1 MLIICIVGWRLIK
14 GQRLNLAIGQARD
27 LRHRSGLCKRTFT
40 RLPGLEMNLKDL
52 RNRLSELDRQ
62 IIELIAERQTVVEE
76 VGVSKRADGR
86 ATRDFAREK
95 VVLDVA
101 AEQANA
107 LGLPP
112 ELAEHLMQLL
122 IRFSLTDQEQAR
134 IKAEGQGQGRKAR
147 VIGGGRMG
155 QWFVD
160 FLESQGF
167 DITLADPLVKRVDVE
182 CVKDW
187 QVADDVFAVTVI
199 ATPMRAAAE
208 ILLEMSK
215 QGRKGLIFDIGSL
228 KTPLIRGLR
237 AMAKSGAKVTSIH
250 PMFGPDTRL
259 LSGKHVIFLDAGS
272 AEATREAQ
280 SLFDST
286 MVQKSEMNLEE
297 HDRLIAYV
305 LGLSHA
311 LNIAFSE
318 VLSESG
324 EDVPRLENLSSTT
337 FDAQLEVASRVVKEN
352 PHLYFEI
359 QSLNRFGLEPLEGL
373 SRAIQAIIDS
383 VRNGDEEA
391 FLKLMERGKDYLQR
405 RD

>member
-1 MLIICIVGWRLIK
+1 
-14 GQRLNLAIGQARD
+14 
-27 LRHRSGLCKRTFT
+27 
-40 RLPGLEMNLKDL
+40 MNLKNL

-62 IIELIAERQTVVEE
+62 IIELIAERQSVVEK
-76 VGVSKRADGR
+76 VGVSKRVDGR

-95 VVLDVA
+95 VVFDVA
-101 AEQANA
+101 AEQASA

-112 ELAEHLMQLL
+112 ELAERLMQLL

-134 IKAEGQGQGRKAR
+134 IKAEGQGQGRQAL
-147 VIGGGRMG
+147 VIGGGKMG
-155 QWFVD
+155 QWFID

-167 DITLADPLVKRVDVE
+167 DITLADPVVKRVDVK

-199 ATPMRAAAE
+199 ATPIRAAAE

-272 AEATREAQ
+272 AEATREAR
-280 SLFDST
+280 SLFEST
-286 MVQKSEMNLEE
+286 MAQKSEMDLEE

-324 EDVPRLENLSSTT
+324 EKVPRLENLSSTT
-337 FDAQLEVASRVVKEN
+337 FDAQLEVASKVVEEN

-373 SRAIQAIIDS
+373 SRAVQAITDS

>member
-1 MLIICIVGWRLIK
+1 MK
-14 GQRLNLAIGQARD
+14 
-27 LRHRSGLCKRTFT
+27 LR
-40 RLPGLEMNLKDL
+40 DL

-62 IIELIAERQTVVEE
+62 IIELIAERQSVVEE
-76 VGVSKRADGR
+76 VGASKRADGR

-95 VVLDVA
+95 VVLDA
-101 AEQANA
+101 ASEQANA
-107 LGLPP
+107 LDLSP
-112 ELAEHLMQLL
+112 ELAEQLMQLL

-134 IKAEGQGQGRKAR
+134 VKAEGQGQGRKAL
-147 VIGGGRMG
+147 VIGGGKMG
-155 QWFVD
+155 RWFVD

-167 DITLADPLVKRVDVE
+167 DITLADPVVKRVDVN
-182 CVKDW
+182 CVEDW
-187 QVADDVFAVTVI
+187 RTTDDRFAVTVI
-199 ATPMRAAAE
+199 ATPLRAAAE

-228 KTPLIRGLR
+228 KTPLIDGLH

-272 AEATREAQ
+272 AEATREAR
-280 SLFDST
+280 SLFDPT
-286 MVQKSEMNLEE
+286 MAQQSEMALED

-311 LNIAFSE
+311 LNIAFFD

-337 FDAQLEVASRVVKEN
+337 FDAQLDVAYKVAEEN

-373 SRAIQAIIDS
+373 SRAIHAITES
-383 VRNGDEEA
+383 VRNGDEDA
-391 FLKLMERGKDYLQR
+391 FVKLMERGRDYLQR
-405 RD
+405 RG